1 MKQEKGGS
9 LSSPYVI
16 SHEKMNLY
24 ISILDISS
32 LHLHEETI
40 PELLNALVETIR
52 RDKVLK
58 HPIIVDKRTLV
69 VLDGMHRVAALER
82 LNCEKIPVCLIDY
95 ENPAVTIGCWYRTI
109 KGKNKEKDLNS
120 QIQRLGTAVEE
131 VRNLDETSIGVSPI
145 IAAVKKPNKSFLLRS
160 PFKSFKEAYEIIGRL
175 ENHLRKDGFKIGYET
190 EADAL
195 RMLERNEVDAV
206 LLTPKLTKEAV
217 IETALSGKVFTY
229 KATRH
234 VIPARPLFLNV
245 SLSLLKACEKSLD
258 EVNREL
264 KNMLEKKRLKKI
276 LAGSLLDGRRY
287 EEDVYIFEE

>member
-1 MKQEKGGS
+1 
-9 LSSPYVI
+9 
-16 SHEKMNLY
+16 MNLY

-40 PELLNALVETIR
+40 PELLNTLVETIR
-52 RDKVLK
+52 QDKVLK

-82 LNCEKIPVCLIDY
+82 LDCKKIPVCLIDY
-95 ENPAVTIGCWYRTI
+95 KDPAVTVGCWYRTI
-109 KGKNKEKDLNS
+109 KGKSLGKDLS
-120 QIQRLGTAVEE
+120 AQIQHLGTSIEE
-131 VRNLDETSIGVSPI
+131 VEKLDETLIGVSPI
-145 IAAVKKPNKSFLLRS
+145 IAAIKKSDRSFLIRF
-160 PFKSFKEAYEIIGRL
+160 PFRDLKEAYQIIGRF
-175 ENHLRKDGFKIGYET
+175 EERLRKGGFEIGYET
-190 EADAL
+190 ETDAL
-195 RMLERNEVDAV
+195 RKLEKHEVDAV

-217 IETALSGKVFTY
+217 IETALSGEVFTY

-245 SLSLLKACEKSLD
+245 SLSLLREGEKSLD

-264 KNMLEKKRLKKI
+264 KSMLEKKRLKKI

-287 EEDVYIFEE
+287 EEDVYIFED